1 MPTDFTLQSKIIVNF
16 IFFMYVDE
24 KKWSYLSIIHNFHVI
39 ETQIQFCIRLLSK
52 HTR

>member
-24 KKWSYLSIIHNFHVI
+24 KNDPICLSYTIFMWLRPKSSFAYAY
-39 ETQIQFCIRLLSK
+39 
-52 HTR
+52 